1 MFFKDGEWH
10 AVGGKKNHAPKLL
23 AVGERIVCFAAA
35 DDWLNVNETDETA
48 HKTRSW
54 VHQPATDKQLQYL
67 PDHRNDFGM
76 TRYKASALM
85 TMRFNR
91 DGIHRAIQS
100 ARGAS

>member
-1 MFFKDGEWH
+1 
-10 AVGGKKNHAPKLL
+10 VGGIKNQSPKLL

-35 DDWLNVNETDETA
+35 DDWLNLHESDETA

-54 VHQPATDKQLQYL
+54 LHQPATPKQLQYL
-67 PDHRNDFGM
+67 PSHRNDFSL

-85 TMRFNR
+85 TMHFNR
-91 DGIHRAIQS
+91 DGIQRAIQS